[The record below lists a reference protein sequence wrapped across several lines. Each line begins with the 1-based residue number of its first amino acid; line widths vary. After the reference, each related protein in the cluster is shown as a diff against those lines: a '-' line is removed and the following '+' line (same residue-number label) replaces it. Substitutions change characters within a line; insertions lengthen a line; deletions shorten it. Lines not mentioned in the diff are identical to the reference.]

1 MIKGLFRCMFI
12 RNLFHLVVLFTMLAG
27 CTQNSIDRTKPE
39 FIEDNEY
46 QVEISDRREIWNH
59 SNILQEPRLNFV
71 LENSIDKTKKISH
84 YSQDNEVGIYSL
96 RLDGSDFRTII
107 SPMELRKILGFKMD
121 RIKHIKRSHDNRYL
135 ALKDGS
141 YLHVI
146 DLAGEKAKKITTIQ
160 GVKDDPFYWIK
171 NEPKLLYQGGDNKLI
186 EYHVETKDS
195 QDISPRFRAITSY
208 YDYEYY
214 GDLNRI
220 IFRNKKINVHN
231 YKTGGL
237 LERSP
242 REYYYGEAGV
252 NPYYRIVNA
261 NYKNNYA
268 KKGYLSLFPQ
278 GEPQSLIELPY
289 KIKWEENYLA
299 VDENN
304 IFRAHYK
311 GLQYDSIENEKSQI
325 WMFGSY
331 HSIDALTV
339 TRYQH
344 ERNESD
350 HWDHEKIRPE
360 FSDRLNEKPRS
371 IRLSDSERVSAI
383 DEIIKEGTVE
393 YKIGHNNLLEKYYVS
408 NSIVKISQ
416 IDKQVKEAKAL
427 YAAEKYQRFAK
438 NILNVAGKLEKL
450 NKNDSQYALIM
461 SGDKLFQELSYHEIT
476 TYLAPAA
483 QKCLVASEAP
493 FEYLISSHYQDNLKT
508 GIGYGSEPSSVRKLI
523 TGKLEFLVPNLIRLG
538 FKSLAKDY
546 VDKAHDEFS
555 HNYNQNL
562 VLYLIDLEYGYQK
575 GFDYIDD
582 DEYNA
587 VAYLKI
593 YDLVGDENRLKD
605 LVRNTKEEINSR
617 TKSKYNTLERR
628 MFYAKQLSEFYLF
641 QGKKNEAYKLLKKF
655 SKENS
660 VVTILDKY
668 DDREL
673 FKAFTKQ
680 NKKAINNNEAFNK
693 EDWLRNEYFEDLL
706 HDYGDEG
713 VSFAYKIHLEHIRN
727 YAMSWHDATG
737 LKLHVLNHMVKIKHP
752 KYPEFLK
759 EMTAF
764 CDEVS
769 CGSRYEDMWILEILR
784 DMYAE
789 LGNKERVTSII
800 QNMKDLEQG
809 KIADLSEKP
818 DVFRSLHY
826 YRILEKTATPEE
838 FIAHFD
844 TYGGNSEIFREL
856 FDNNK
861 ESEKA
866 LTYLIYLLKPKYWD
880 NRPGEYIED
889 ILPRFTSEILKDKK
903 VMSSL
908 AETSCGLLFG
918 AYNSRYPDYLSKIN
932 TSL

>member
-71 LENSIDKTKKISH
+71 LENPIDKTKKRS
-84 YSQDNEVGIYSL
+84 YRSKDNEIGIYSL
-96 RLDGSDFRTII
+96 RLDGSDFRVII
-107 SPMELRKILGFKMD
+107 SPLELRKILGFKMD
-121 RIKHIKRSHDNRYL
+121 RIRGMKRSHDNRYL

-160 GVKDDPFYWIK
+160 GVKDTPFYWIK
-171 NEPKLLYQGGDNKLI
+171 NEPKLLYKGSDNQLV

-195 QDISPRFRAITSY
+195 QDIRPRFRAITSY
-208 YDYEYY
+208 SDYEYY
-214 GDLNRI
+214 GEINRI
-220 IFRNKKINVHN
+220 VFRNRKINVHN

-289 KIKWEENYLA
+289 KVKAEENYLA
-299 VDENN
+299 VDEKN

-311 GLQYDSIENEKSQI
+311 GLQHDSIENEKSQI

-339 TRYQH
+339 TRYQY
-344 ERNESD
+344 EMNEDD
-350 HWDHEKIRPE
+350 HWDHEKIRPV

-393 YKIGHNNLLEKYYVS
+393 YKIGRNDLLEKYDVS

-427 YAAEKYQRFAK
+427 YAAAKYQSFAK
-438 NILNVAGKLEKL
+438 NILNVAGKLEQL
-450 NKNDSQYALIM
+450 NQDDSQYASIM

-476 TYLAPAA
+476 SDLAPVA
-483 QKCLVASEAP
+483 QQCLVASEAP
-493 FEYLISSHYQDNLKT
+493 FEYLISNHYQDNLRT
-508 GIGYGSEPSSVRKLI
+508 GIGYGSEPSSIRNLI
-523 TGKLEFLVPNLIRLG
+523 TWKLEFLVPNLIKLG
-538 FKSLAKDY
+538 LKSLAKNY

-555 HNYNQNL
+555 HNYNQSL

-575 GFDYIDD
+575 GFDNIGG

-587 VAYLKI
+587 VTYLKI
-593 YDLVGDENRLKD
+593 YDLVGDEDRLKV

-628 MFYAKQLSEFYLF
+628 MFYAKQLAEFYLF
-641 QGKKNEAYKLLKKF
+641 QGEKKEAYKLLKKF
-655 SKENS
+655 SKDKS
-660 VVTILDKY
+660 VLAILDKY
-668 DDREL
+668 TDREL

-680 NKKAINNNEAFNK
+680 NKKAIKINETFSK
-693 EDWLRNEYFEDLL
+693 EDWLRNERFEDLL

-752 KYPEFLK
+752 QYPEFLT
-759 EMTAF
+759 EMTDY

-769 CGSRYEDMWILEILR
+769 CGSLYEDMWILEILR
-784 DMYAE
+784 DMYTE
-789 LGNKERVTSII
+789 LG
-800 QNMKDLEQG
+800 D
-809 KIADLSEKP
+809 
-818 DVFRSLHY
+818 
-826 YRILEKTATPEE
+826 
-838 FIAHFD
+838 
-844 TYGGNSEIFREL
+844 
-856 FDNNK
+856 
-861 ESEKA
+861 SEKA

-880 NRPGEYIED
+880 DRPGDYIED
-889 ILPRFTSEILKDKK
+889 ILPKFTSEILKDKD

-918 AYNSRYPDYLSKIN
+918 AYNSRYPDQLSKIN